1 MVVKQFQDGG
11 RPPFLKIDVSPY
23 LSEKSSDFDEILYT
37 AADFELDERHVIK
50 NENVALDRLRVRQSV
65 FLVDIY
71 LCNRTDR
78 QTGRD
83 RQTDI
88 MLAVYA
94 TTHQNSKLHTTVAL
108 HIDYTCKI
116 SQKLFFSYSVFIYS
130 LSISSRI

>member
-1 MVVKQFQDGG
+1 MQQ
-11 RPPFLKIDVSPY
+11 
-23 LSEKSSDFDEILYT
+23 
-37 AADFELDERHVIK
+37 
-50 NENVALDRLRVRQSV
+50 NRQ
-65 FLVDIY
+65 
-71 LCNRTDR
+71 TDR

-116 SQKLFFSYSVFIYS
+116 SQKLIFSYSVFIYS